1 MIIVKLK
8 LSAAELSNQTL
19 HPSNLQEA
27 VNQIKANGY
36 VVLEGVLSQKLIEEL
51 RSSFKK
57 VFDAYVNRIKVDTTP
72 VNAETP
78 RGQKRFQMNLPFIDP
93 FNDAQIITN
102 PFVLSVLDQL
112 LGQDYTLLYFASDT
126 PLPGSDYQGVHSDEI
141 PLFPEAELTLPAAV
155 MAVNIPLVDITEE
168 NGATDV
174 WPGGTHRI
182 PENMNKPKLVQK
194 TAESMKYEKV
204 VMNAGDILIR
214 DPRMWHRGTPNHS
227 DEWRPLMALYYN
239 RPWFNR
245 DGVSPKVG
253 IPHETYQRLS
263 ERAQRLLR
271 LADVGGTLNNMP

>member
-1 MIIVKLK
+1 VKLK
-8 LSAAELSNQTL
+8 VSVEELSNQAL
-19 HPSNLQEA
+19 DPSNLQEA

-36 VVLEGVLSQKLIEEL
+36 VVLEGALSQNLVAEL
-51 RSSFKK
+51 RSSFKR
-57 VFDAYVNRIKVDTTP
+57 VFDAYVDRIKVDTTP

-78 RGQKRFQMNLPFIDP
+78 RGQKRFQMNLPFIKP
-93 FNDAQIITN
+93 FNDSQIITN
-102 PFVLSVLDQL
+102 PFVLSILDQL
-112 LGQDYTLLYFASDT
+112 LGEDCTLLYFASDT

-141 PLFPEAELTLPAAV
+141 PLFPEAEITLPAVV

-204 VMNAGDILIR
+204 LMNVGDILIR

-227 DEWRPLMALYYN
+227 NEWRPLMALYYN
-239 RPWFNR
+239 RAWFNR

-253 IPHETYQRLS
+253 IPRETFEGLS
-263 ERAQRLLR
+263 ERGKRLLR
-271 LADVGGTLNNMP
+271 LADIGGALINMP